1 MKKHTIG
8 YKEQIKEMGRESDS
22 IITFGETVLGSA
34 ELNAVTPSFQSGL
47 LKSAMK
53 QLDVDSNVEI
63 PVGTILNY
71 KFGTKVNGE
80 YEYIDYGNYVVKEV
94 EKQEDTLSYKIT
106 CYDKMLYS
114 MKDYVDFDVEYPISV
129 REYINSLCEY
139 LGLKFANVNDKFVN
153 YDKEIAN
160 ELYLD
165 ENGNSLGYTFR
176 DVFDELAQVTAS
188 TICINNN
195 DEVEI
200 RYIKDAINSSVK
212 KGIKIETNDSMD
224 YPVLNYKQYGYTKQ
238 NVYNGN
244 NLLNVPSEYSVT
256 GYNIVPI
263 NIPANTQFT
272 ISAESISLGGS
283 DGALV
288 SFKDSN
294 GATLGLNEYLS
305 STNLSA
311 TRTLTSDVASIY
323 IYSQGNYASSTS
335 VTSTFK
341 KLMVEYGN
349 KRTGYEP
356 YVGGKASPRPD
367 MPQEIEVGRGKN
379 LLNPVEE
386 SKTLNGI
393 TFTNNGDGSFTARGT
408 STSAIS
414 FGLTNLSKYPINLKK
429 GEYYTQSLIVL
440 SGTMGGSVVN
450 AVENTNGDITYNYL
464 TCSGTTLKHTRQATE
479 DYTIYSYTHYIPGG
493 TTLDVTYKVQLEK
506 GAIVTSYLPYN
517 TIESKSTGK
526 NLWNNSQVSNISDY
540 IIKNETGFK
549 IFKTN
554 NGRLSPPYNLSL
566 DVGNY
571 KILGDF
577 STNRSSGS
585 NGLLAYSIN
594 DDGTNTYFTLVKDR
608 TFNVPKK
615 FSKIVF
621 YMQATEENGT
631 YVEVGDFMITSDN
644 DATEFEPYEES
655 SLHYNLGDNFLAD
668 KDYIENGVL
677 NKKVRKYVFTGEETF
692 ATSGSSY
699 TFKKSYLTNPDLP
712 VYDTTNYECS
722 HFKKHGNANEIG
734 RMYVGNNNLNF
745 NYDNLVGGVDAF
757 KTYLAEQYANGT
769 PMEFY
774 YLTTDTEQIPLE
786 TTGELRTFKPNT
798 IITNDLDSDMEV
810 EYGNSFDTIDE
821 EYFKDINVNFG
832 EKYGPINSVVL
843 SRASESDNIYLRD
856 EESVEKNGLCELK
869 IKENQIMNFNN
880 RDEFLQGIFEKLNGT
895 EYHLNDFASTG
906 ITYYDICDRY
916 KINIGDKIYSCVMFN
931 DEILVTQGL
940 EENVFTEMPEESET
954 DYTKADKTDRKINQ
968 TYIIADK
975 QNQRIEA
982 LTSTVSTL
990 NTTTNNNYQEI
1001 ISKFEDYTPTSQ
1013 TIQLEQSVTQLQTD
1027 TYTKTEINTK
1037 LTDGSVTK
1045 VRTTSGTFDEE
1056 GMHYE
1061 KTGAPTK
1068 STINE
1073 AGVSVNSSSSD
1084 EELLFAGYDK
1094 DINQTIVRTENL
1106 TIRRY
1111 LVVGENTRIEN
1122 YTDEDGNVGGG
1133 LFIL

>member
-71 KFGTKVNGE
+71 KFGTKINGE

-139 LGLKFANVNDKFVN
+139 LGLKFANINDKFVN
-153 YDKEIAN
+153 YDKEILN

-212 KGIKIETNDSMD
+212 KGTKIETNDSMD

-238 NVYNGN
+238 NGT
-244 NLLNVPSEYSVT
+244 PT
-256 GYNIVPI
+256 PDAPI
-263 NIPANTQFT
+263 
-272 ISAESISLGGS
+272 
-283 DGALV
+283 
-288 SFKDSN
+288 
-294 GATLGLNEYLS
+294 
-305 STNLSA
+305 
-311 TRTLTSDVASIY
+311 
-323 IYSQGNYASSTS
+323 
-335 VTSTFK
+335 
-341 KLMVEYGN
+341 
-349 KRTGYEP
+349 
-356 YVGGKASPRPD
+356 
-367 MPQEIEVGRGKN
+367 EIEVGRGKN
-379 LLNPVEE
+379 RFDGEFELGYIDISTGIDKATTTNIRTKNYQSILPNKEYTISGE
-386 SKTLNGI
+386 ASATRWGIFYDKNKNYLGYKQICEKTTKGTI
-393 TFTNNGDGSFTARGT
+393 TTIDNAYYLRWYLINY
-408 STSAIS
+408 
-414 FGLTNLSKYPINLKK
+414 TNLETK
-429 GEYYTQSLIVL
+429 E
-440 SGTMGGSVVN
+440 
-450 AVENTNGDITYNYL
+450 
-464 TCSGTTLKHTRQATE
+464 
-479 DYTIYSYTHYIPGG
+479 
-493 TTLDVTYKVQLEK
+493 QLEK
-506 GAIVTSYLPYN
+506 GSATSYLPYN
-517 TIESKSTGK
+517 TIETNSNSTNMFNAKLITANGILVNEDGSKITMPIVSSGNGLTYTNIALK
-526 NLWNNSQVSNISDY
+526 RLAPNLKVGDVVTLYATNNSANVYNTYIYLTAPASMLWSFGHTKTITEDMLNSAVALYGNRYTNGETEQITISD
-540 IIKNETGFK
+540 F
-549 IFKTN
+549 
-554 NGRLSPPYNLSL
+554 RM
-566 DVGNY
+566 V
-571 KILGDF
+571 LG
-577 STNRSSGS
+577 
-585 NGLLAYSIN
+585 
-594 DDGTNTYFTLVKDR
+594 
-608 TFNVPKK
+608 
-615 FSKIVF
+615 
-621 YMQATEENGT
+621 TE
-631 YVEVGDFMITSDN
+631 DKP
-644 DATEFEPYEES
+644 FEPYQES
-655 SLHYNLGDNFLAD
+655 TIQYNLGDNFLAD

-677 NKKVRKYVFTGEETF
+677 NKNIGKVVLNGSESGWRLYKTSNNGYKYALNNWANSLDKTHAYQDPINYYKCSHFIFSNEDTDAMDNGLFVVHK
-692 ATSGSSY
+692 TSGSNWIFFTSDI
-699 TFKKSYLTNPDLP
+699 TTVDQWKAWLSENP
-712 VYDTTNYECS
+712 VTIYYE
-722 HFKKHGNANEIG
+722 
-734 RMYVGNNNLNF
+734 
-745 NYDNLVGGVDAF
+745 
-757 KTYLAEQYANGT
+757 LAT
-769 PMEFY
+769 P
-774 YLTTDTEQIPLE
+774 EQIQLE
-786 TTGELRTFKPNT
+786 TTGELRTFEPNT

-916 KINIGDKIYSCVMFN
+916 KVMIGDKTYSCVMFN

-1001 ISKFEDYTPTSQ
+1001 LGKFEDYTPTSQ

-1073 AGVSVNSSSSD
+1073 AGVSVDSSSSG

>member
-22 IITFGETVLGSA
+22 IITFGETVLGSE

-139 LGLKFANVNDKFVN
+139 LGLKFANINDKFVN
-153 YDKEIAN
+153 YDKEILN

-212 KGIKIETNDSMD
+212 KGTKIETNDSMD

-238 NVYNGN
+238 NVYSGKNF
-244 NLLNVPSEYSVT
+244 LNVPSEYSVT
-256 GYNIVPI
+256 GMKEVNM
-263 NIPANTQFT
+263 NIPIGSYVINWDDIITDGTSTSMLIYFHYEDGTTLAKYISPTYTSKSLSFT
-272 ISAESISLGGS
+272 TTKNVNKVG
-283 DGALV
+283 
-288 SFKDSN
+288 
-294 GATLGLNEYLS
+294 
-305 STNLSA
+305 
-311 TRTLTSDVASIY
+311 
-323 IYSQGNYASSTS
+323 IYSQGNYNNSQGIT
-335 VTSTFK
+335 TTFK
-341 KLMVEYGN
+341 KLMISTNGGE
-349 KRTGYEP
+349 YEP
-356 YVGGKASPRPD
+356 YVGGKASPSPNY
-367 MPQEIEVGRGKN
+367 PQEIEVGRGKN
-379 LLNPVEE
+379 SFDGEFELGTIDIN
-386 SKTLNGI
+386 TGI
-393 TFTNNGDGSFTARGT
+393 DVSENTRIRTKNYQSILPNTEYTISGEASATRWGIFYDKNKNYLGYKQISSITTKGT
-408 STSAIS
+408 ITTIDNAYY
-414 FGLTNLSKYPINLKK
+414 LRWYLVNYTNL
-429 GEYYTQSLIVL
+429 
-440 SGTMGGSVVN
+440 
-450 AVENTNGDITYNYL
+450 EN
-464 TCSGTTLKHTRQATE
+464 KE
-479 DYTIYSYTHYIPGG
+479 
-493 TTLDVTYKVQLEK
+493 QLEK
-506 GAIVTSYLPYN
+506 GSVATSYLPYN
-517 TIESKSTGK
+517 TIESKSNSTNMFNAKLITANGILVNEDGSK
-526 NLWNNSQVSNISDY
+526 ITMPIVSSGNGLTYTNIALKRLAPNLKVGDVVTLYATNNSANVYNTYIYLTAPASMLWSFGHTKTITEDMLNSAVALYGNRFIDGETQQITISDFRMVLG
-540 IIKNETGFK
+540 ETDK
-549 IFKTN
+549 
-554 NGRLSPPYNLSL
+554 P
-566 DVGNY
+566 
-571 KILGDF
+571 
-577 STNRSSGS
+577 
-585 NGLLAYSIN
+585 
-594 DDGTNTYFTLVKDR
+594 
-608 TFNVPKK
+608 
-615 FSKIVF
+615 
-621 YMQATEENGT
+621 
-631 YVEVGDFMITSDN
+631 
-644 DATEFEPYEES
+644 FEPYQES
-655 SLHYNLGDNFLAD
+655 FIQHHLGDNFLAD

-677 NKKVRKYVFTGEETF
+677 NKNIGKVVLNGSENWLENSASKGLFQITLSNVYYNNTTINALSDKLIGTTGTIITTSNYYINNSVATYSNNRLFFRFDEF
-692 ATSGSSY
+692 AENLDGL
-699 TFKKSYLTNPDLP
+699 KAWLKENPVT
-712 VYDTTNYECS
+712 VYYE
-722 HFKKHGNANEIG
+722 
-734 RMYVGNNNLNF
+734 
-745 NYDNLVGGVDAF
+745 
-757 KTYLAEQYANGT
+757 LAT
-769 PMEFY
+769 P
-774 YLTTDTEQIPLE
+774 EQIQLE
-786 TTGELRTFKPNT
+786 TTGELRTFEPNT

-916 KINIGDKIYSCVMFN
+916 KVMIGDKTYSCVMFN

-968 TYIIADK
+968 TYILADK

-1001 ISKFEDYTPTSQ
+1001 LGKFEDYTPTSQ

-1045 VRTTSGTFDEE
+1045 VRTTSGTFDED

-1073 AGVSVNSSSSD
+1073 AGVSVDSSSSG